1 MKKIISLVF
10 TVFVLLSSFQ
20 IPVVAQEA
28 EESSISSNLTERITL
43 FESYIEQDKSTEI
56 TITEKIHYYFPTS
69 KHGIFRK
76 IPTSY
81 KVKGGFQRP
90 TILVVKNLKYY
101 PEDKPHDIR
110 DSYTKN
116 TESLKIGHPCPILSF
131 KCFYLRKK
139 LIRRGTTGHPVRL
152 IIGHPCP
159 ILSFIKK
166 LKSLL
171 MKKWILSLVLVL

>member
-20 IPVVAQEA
+20 IPVAAQEA

-110 DSYTKN
+110 DSYTKS
-116 TESLKIGHPCPILSF
+116 TEFGYTNLKIGDKDEYISGKYVFEITYSLD
-131 KCFYLRKK
+131 RKS
-139 LIRRGTTGHPVRL
+139 V
-152 IIGHPCP
+152 
-159 ILSFIKK
+159 
-166 LKSLL
+166 
-171 MKKWILSLVLVL
+171 V

>member
-28 EESSISSNLTERITL
+28 EESSVSSNLTERITL

-101 PEDKPHDIR
+101 G
-110 DSYTKN
+110 DSANPPRK
-116 TESLKIGHPCPILSF
+116 
-131 KCFYLRKK
+131 LRSK
-139 LIRRGTTGHPVRL
+139 
-152 IIGHPCP
+152 
-159 ILSFIKK
+159 
-166 LKSLL
+166 
-171 MKKWILSLVLVL
+171 